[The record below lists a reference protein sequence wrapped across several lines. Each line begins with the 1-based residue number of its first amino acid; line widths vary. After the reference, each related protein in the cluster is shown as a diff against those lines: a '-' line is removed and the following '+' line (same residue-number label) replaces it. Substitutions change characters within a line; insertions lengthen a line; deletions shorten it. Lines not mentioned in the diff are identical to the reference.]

1 LQGHAGLVARKHVPL
16 NSLMAQSDQAQEKH
30 SAPAGDVRQT
40 IKTLRASTPIAL
52 ADLMSIWRSHRA
64 EQWSRS
70 PEVYQLLGERILKQ
84 GEPLLAYDVINQGLA
99 TRPADVRLRQLQGLA
114 LARSGATDRAGRVL
128 EQLRDENHANEET
141 LGMLARTYKDR
152 AAAAQ
157 DRHTAGKL
165 LRLAAET
172 YAQAH
177 KLSGGYWTGINAA
190 TTALLIGK
198 KDHAAKLAAAVRASC
213 LAELKQVR
221 GDKYWLFA
229 TLGEA
234 ALILRDL
241 PQARD
246 WYAQAGDLGRRRFGD
261 LQSSRRNARLLLDY
275 WKIES
280 PEIERAL
287 QIPRIIVFAGHMI
300 DQPARTAPRFPPRL
314 EPAVAREIEKQIE
327 AIGAGLGYASAAC
340 GSDILF
346 LEAMLE
352 RGDEIVVVL
361 PYERE
366 EFIRDSVDLVPRS
379 NWPERFDRVLEKAS
393 RVVMASPQRLEI
405 GGVSYDYT
413 NQLLLGLASIRA
425 HQLNTELIPLA
436 VWDRAP
442 GDGAGGTADV
452 IEQWSD
458 AGLPVRIID
467 VLQLQRQSAAGGQTK
482 TSRKRA
488 KPKSRRTQGSDNFH
502 SRVMSMLFADAVAFS
517 KLTEQQVPLFVRHFL
532 GGIGNLVAKTART
545 VIEKNTWGDG
555 IYLVFSD
562 VEAAGRLALDICDLV
577 TTVKWDRH
585 GLPKALNL
593 RIGLHAGPVY
603 EFTDPITNRISHSG
617 THVSRAARIEP
628 ITPAGQVYASE
639 AFAALAAARR
649 VRGFTCDYAGQ
660 TPMAKGYGTFP
671 TYHVRRI

>member
-1 LQGHAGLVARKHVPL
+1 MEDRDRGQKDVG
-16 NSLMAQSDQAQEKH
+16 QI
-30 SAPAGDVRQT
+30 GDIGQT
-40 IKTLRASTPIAL
+40 IKMLRTSASIAL
-52 ADLMSIWRSHRA
+52 TDLMALWHSRDV
-64 EQWSRS
+64 EQWPQS
-70 PEVYQLLGERILKQ
+70 PEIYQLLGERILKQ
-84 GEPLLAYDVINQGLA
+84 GEPLLAYDVISQGLKNEP
-99 TRPADVRLRQLQGLA
+99 TDVRLRQLQGLA
-114 LARSGATDRAGRVL
+114 LARSGATQRANRIL
-128 EQLRDENHANEET
+128 EQLRGENHVNEET

-152 AAAAQ
+152 AGRAANSREAQ
-157 DRHTAGKL
+157 KF

-172 YAQAH
+172 YGQAH
-177 KLSGGYWTGINAA
+177 QLKGGYWTGINAA
-190 TTALLIGK
+190 TTALLIGQ
-198 KDHAAKLAAAVRASC
+198 KDHAAKLARDVRTSC
-213 LAELKQVR
+213 LAELQR
-221 GDKYWLFA
+221 AFGDKYWLFA

-234 ALILRDL
+234 ALILREWS
-241 PQARD
+241 QAKD
-246 WYAQAGDLGRRRFGD
+246 WYAQAAEIGRRRFGD

-275 WKIES
+275 WKVDAL
-280 PEIERAL
+280 EIEQSL

-300 DQPARTAPRFPPRL
+300 DHPSRATSRFPPQL
-314 EPAVAREIEKQIE
+314 EPAVAREIKARIEK
-327 AIGAGLGYASAAC
+327 IGAGLGYASGAC

-352 RGDEIVVVL
+352 RGGEIVVVL

-366 EFIRDSVDLVPRS
+366 QFIRDSVSLIPRS
-379 NWPERFDRVLEKAS
+379 KWVARFERVLERAS

-425 HQLNTELIPLA
+425 SQLDTGLTPMA
-436 VWDRAP
+436 VWDRSP
-442 GDGAGGTADV
+442 GDGSGGTASV
-452 IEQWSD
+452 VEHWREIR
-458 AGLPVRIID
+458 LPVEIID
-467 VLQLQRQSAAGGQTK
+467 IVSLRKEPRPRAERIKKRTR
-482 TSRKRA
+482 SRP
-488 KPKSRRTQGSDNFH
+488 KPRRLKQPHNKFRSRI
-502 SRVMSMLFADAVAFS
+502 MSMLFADAVSFS

-532 GGIGNLVAKTART
+532 GGIGRLVNRSSRKVVER
-545 VIEKNTWGDG
+545 NTWGDG

-577 TTVKWDRH
+577 TGVQWAKH

-603 EFTDPITNRISHSG
+603 EFIDPITGKPSHSG

-639 AFAALAAARR
+639 AFAALAAANR
-649 VRGFTCDYAGQ
+649 VRGFACDYAGQ

>member
-1 LQGHAGLVARKHVPL
+1 MEDRERGQTDVGKI
-16 NSLMAQSDQAQEKH
+16 
-30 SAPAGDVRQT
+30 GDIGQT
-40 IKTLRASTPIAL
+40 IKMLRTSAPIAL
-52 ADLMSIWRSHRA
+52 ADLMALWHSRDVA
-64 EQWSRS
+64 QWPES
-70 PEVYQLLGERILKQ
+70 PEIYQLLGERILKQ
-84 GEPLLAYDVINQGLA
+84 GEPLLAYDVISQGLKNQP
-99 TRPADVRLRQLQGLA
+99 TDVRLRQLQGLA
-114 LARSGATDRAGRVL
+114 LARSGATQRANRIL
-128 EQLRDENHANEET
+128 EQLRAENHVNEET

-152 AAAAQ
+152 AGRAANSREAQ
-157 DRHTAGKL
+157 KF
-165 LRLAAET
+165 LRRAAET
-172 YAQAH
+172 YGQAH
-177 KLSGGYWTGINAA
+177 QLKGGYWTGINAA

-198 KDHAAKLAAAVRASC
+198 KKHAAKLARDVRASC
-213 LAELKQVR
+213 LAELQRAV

-234 ALILRDL
+234 ALILSDWS
-241 PQARD
+241 QARD
-246 WYAQAGDLGRRRFGD
+246 WYGQAGKVGRRRFGD

-275 WKIES
+275 WKVDA
-280 PEIERAL
+280 PEIEHSLR
-287 QIPRIIVFAGHMI
+287 IPRIIVFAGHMI
-300 DQPARTAPRFPPRL
+300 DQPGRAALRFPPQL
-314 EPAVAREIEKQIE
+314 EPAVARQIKARIE

-352 RGDEIVVVL
+352 NDGEIVVVL

-366 EFIRDSVDLVPRS
+366 QFIRDSVNLIPGSKWVT
-379 NWPERFDRVLEKAS
+379 RFKRVLERAS

-425 HQLNTELIPLA
+425 SQLDTGLIPMA

-442 GDGAGGTADV
+442 GDGSGGTASV
-452 IEQWSD
+452 VEHWHKIR
-458 AGLPVRIID
+458 LPVEIID
-467 VLQLQRQSAAGGQTK
+467 IVSLREEPAT
-482 TSRKRA
+482 RA
-488 KPKSRRTQGSDNFH
+488 KRTKKRTRSKPKPRRFKQPHNKFRSRI
-502 SRVMSMLFADAVAFS
+502 MSMLFADAVSFS

-532 GGIGNLVAKTART
+532 GGIGRLVNKSSRK
-545 VIEKNTWGDG
+545 VVEKNTWGDG

-562 VEAAGRLALDICDLV
+562 VEAAGHLALDICDLCTGV
-577 TTVKWDRH
+577 QWTKH
-585 GLPKALNL
+585 GLPKTLNL

-603 EFTDPITNRISHSG
+603 EFTDPITGKPSHSG

-639 AFAALAAARR
+639 AFAAMAAASR
-649 VRGFTCDYAGQ
+649 VRGFVCDYAGQ

>member
-1 LQGHAGLVARKHVPL
+1 
-16 NSLMAQSDQAQEKH
+16 MAESDQKQEKN
-30 SAPAGDVRQT
+30 SAGAGDLRQT
-40 IKTLRASTPIAL
+40 IKTLRASAPIAL
-52 ADLMSIWRSHRA
+52 ADLMSIWRSHDA

-84 GEPLLAYDVINQGLA
+84 GEPLLAYDVITQGLA
-99 TRPADVRLRQLQGLA
+99 ARPADVRLRQLQGLS

-128 EQLRDENHANEET
+128 EELRDENHASEET

-157 DRHTAGKL
+157 DRHKAGKL

-172 YAQAH
+172 YGEAH

-190 TTALLIGK
+190 TTALLIEK
-198 KDHAAKLAAAVRASC
+198 KDHAAKLAATVRDSC
-213 LAELKQVR
+213 LTELRQTR

-234 ALILRDL
+234 ALILRDF

-246 WYAQAGDLGRRRFGD
+246 WYAQAGQLGRRRFGD

-287 QIPRIIVFAGHMI
+287 QIPRLIVFAGHMI
-300 DQPARTAPRFPPRL
+300 DQPDRAGPRFPARL
-314 EPAVAREIEKQIE
+314 EPAVAREIKTEIE
-327 AIGAGLGYASAAC
+327 SIGAGLGYASAAC

-366 EFIRDSVDLVPRS
+366 EFIRDSVDLVPNS
-379 NWPERFDRVLEKAS
+379 NWGARFERVLTQAS

-405 GGVSYDYT
+405 GGISYDYT

-425 HQLNTELIPLA
+425 SQLNTELVPLA

-442 GDGAGGTADV
+442 GDGSGGTASV
-452 IEQWSD
+452 VKQWRD
-458 AGLPVRIID
+458 AGLAVRIID
-467 VLQLQRQSAAGGQTK
+467 VTRLQNQAAA
-482 TSRKRA
+482 RA
-488 KPKSRRTQGSDNFH
+488 KKNKRPKPKTKPSRTQTPDKFH

-532 GGIGNLVAKTART
+532 GGIGKLVAKTARA
-545 VIEKNTWGDG
+545 VVEKNTWGDG

-562 VEAAGRLALDICDLV
+562 VEAAGRLALDICDFV
-577 TTVKWDRH
+577 TTVQWEGH

-603 EFTDPITNRISHSG
+603 EFTDPITRRTSHSG

-639 AFAALAAARR
+639 AFAALAAAKP

-660 TPMAKGYGTFP
+660 TPMAKGYGIFP
-671 TYHVRRI
+671 TYHVRRL